1 MNKQTF
7 LEELK
12 EALSDYEYE
21 ASVITDVLED
31 HQNLIEEAVE
41 RGFSESDYIRTLSTP
56 RQIAK
61 SLKHVE
67 KRREEKDHK
76 LVALSPFLAVI
87 AFFLIGFG
95 TGAWHPG
102 WLVFLG
108 IPIAGVLF
116 EDVGEWKALALSPFL
131 AVIAF
136 FLIGHYLGRYD
147 VSFLVFFSIPVLG
160 LIRKKRMIDRVSL
173 VGFIVLPLVYLVV
186 QFNDPIEY
194 GWLILS
200 PLLVLAVLS
209 GSIQVRVDFLS
220 KGREDFGRRL
230 GFLIAISI
238 SLLIVYLVIGLLTS
252 AWHPWWVLVMI
263 VPMVI
268 VYLIDDE
275 DRFNV
280 VSYTPFVAVMLFFL
294 VGHYFNLYQ
303 LSWLFFLMIPIAGV
317 LQES

>member
-1 MNKQTF
+1 MNKREF

-12 EALSDYEYE
+12 NALKEYEYD
-21 ASVITDVLED
+21 ASVINDVVED

-41 RGFSESDYIRTLSTP
+41 RGFSEVDYISTLSTP
-56 RQIAK
+56 KQIAK
-61 SLKHVE
+61 SLKSVE
-67 KRREEKDHK
+67 KRRVSKNHK

-116 EDVGEWKALALSPFL
+116 EEVGEWKVLALSPFIS
-131 AVIAF
+131 VIVF

-147 VSFLVFFSIPVLG
+147 LSFLVFFSIPALG
-160 LIRKKRMIDRVSL
+160 LVGKKRFIDRLSL
-173 VGFIVLPLVYLVV
+173 VAFIVLPLVYLAI
-186 QFNDPIEY
+186 QFNDPISY
-194 GWLILS
+194 GWVVLTPLI
-200 PLLVLAVLS
+200 VLALLS
-209 GSIQVRVDFLS
+209 GAIQIRVDFLS

-230 GFLIAISI
+230 GFLIATATSI
-238 SLLIVYLVIGLLTS
+238 LVVYLVIGLLTG

-263 VPMVI
+263 IPMVLI
-268 VYLIDDE
+268 YLLDEE
-275 DRFNV
+275 DRLNV
-280 VSYTPFVAVMLFFL
+280 VAYTPFIAVMLFFL
-294 VGHYFNLYQ
+294 VGHYFALYH

-317 LQES
+317 LKES

>member
-1 MNKQTF
+1 MNKQAF

-12 EALSDYEYE
+12 EALKNYEYE

-41 RGFSESDYIRTLSTP
+41 RGFVESDYISTLSSP
-56 RQIAK
+56 KQIAK
-61 SLKHVE
+61 SLKNVE
-67 KRREEKDHK
+67 KRRKAKDHR

-116 EDVGEWKALALSPFL
+116 EDGEESKVLALSPFL
-131 AVIAF
+131 SVIVF

-147 VSFLVFFSIPVLG
+147 LSFLVFFSIPALG
-160 LIRKKRMIDRVSL
+160 LVGKKRWIDRISL
-173 VGFIVLPLVYLVV
+173 VGFIVLPLVYLAI
-186 QFNDPIEY
+186 QFNNPVAY
-194 GWLILS
+194 GWVVLTPLILLS
-200 PLLVLAVLS
+200 LLS
-209 GSIQVRVDFLS
+209 GAIQIHVDFLS
-220 KGREDFGRRL
+220 KGREDYGRRL
-230 GFLIAISI
+230 GFLIATAT
-238 SLLIVYLVIGLLTS
+238 SLLIVYIVIGLLTS
-252 AWHPWWVLVMI
+252 AWHPWWVIVMI
-263 VPMVI
+263 IPMVMI
-268 VYLIDDE
+268 YLIDDE
-275 DRFNV
+275 ERFNFV
-280 VSYTPFVAVMLFFL
+280 AYTPFIAVMLFFL

-317 LQES
+317 LKES

>member
-1 MNKQTF
+1 MNKQQF
-7 LEELK
+7 LAELR
-12 EALSDYEYE
+12 EALTEYEYE
-21 ASVITDVLED
+21 PSVITDVLED

-41 RGFSESDYIRTLSTP
+41 RGFIESDYIRTLSTP
-56 RQIAK
+56 KQIAK
-61 SLKHVE
+61 SLKNVE
-67 KRREEKDHK
+67 KRRKSKDHK

-116 EDVGEWKALALSPFL
+116 EDVGEWKVLALSPFIS
-131 AVIAF
+131 VIVF

-147 VSFLVFFSIPVLG
+147 LSFLVFFSIPALG
-160 LIRKKRMIDRVSL
+160 LIGKKRLIDRISL

-186 QFNDPIEY
+186 QFNNPIQY
-194 GWLILS
+194 GWVILTPLI
-200 PLLVLAVLS
+200 VLALLS
-209 GSIQVRVDFLS
+209 GAIQIQVDFLS
-220 KGREDFGRRL
+220 KGREDYGRRL
-230 GFLIAISI
+230 GFLIATSI

-263 VPMVI
+263 VPMVMI
-268 VYLIDDE
+268 YLIDDE
-275 DRFNV
+275 DRFNFV
-280 VSYTPFVAVMLFFL
+280 AYTPFIAVMLFFL